1 MEKKTFFTEVLGI
14 KNRELADA
22 LCEVSRIK
30 NFEKDELLVREDS
43 MPAQLY
49 ILLKGVC
56 RGYFTSDNGRNI
68 TDCFPHKLGEA
79 LMGSFDLKEPTVLN
93 VVAETKVEVMSIP
106 MISLIHMLQEHVEL
120 VYVYNQMLSGAL
132 SRHVG
137 IKLAIYKHDA
147 KGKYRWFLENY
158 PGLIDI
164 VKHRHVASF
173 LNITPESLS
182 RVRKEW
188 KQQNEE

>member
-1 MEKKTFFTEVLGI
+1 
-14 KNRELADA
+14 
-22 LCEVSRIK
+22 
-30 NFEKDELLVREDS
+30 
-43 MPAQLY
+43 
-49 ILLKGVC
+49 
-56 RGYFTSDNGRNI
+56 
-68 TDCFPHKLGEA
+68 
-79 LMGSFDLKEPTVLN
+79 
-93 VVAETKVEVMSIP
+93 
-106 MISLIHMLQEHVEL
+106 
-120 VYVYNQMLSGAL
+120 MLSGAL